1 MKVVILNRVS
11 TDKQNFNRQSEELN
25 TYCKEKGWEV
35 VEEFSE
41 VISGYTSNQL
51 RVGLMEMMMF
61 LQENKEVSKVVCW
74 EVSRVSRKL
83 LECQKIVEELTKLGV
98 SLHIKTFGIDT
109 LKEDKSVDVMG
120 KLFLDILTSFGD
132 MERTMI
138 KERMNS
144 GRNKFIKDG
153 GVLGRK
159 KGSKETN
166 DEFLKKN
173 DKVVRCLMKGMS
185 VRECI
190 KVTDKSLGTIQK
202 VRNMIKEDLQDLNFK
217 IGKK

>member
-1 MKVVILNRVS
+1 MKVVILNRIS
-11 TDKQNFNRQSEELN
+11 TDRQNFNRTSEELN

-35 VEEFSE
+35 ENEFSE
-41 VISGYTSNQL
+41 IISGYTSNQL
-51 RVGLMEMMMF
+51 RVGLMEMMLF
-61 LQENKEVSKVVCW
+61 LRENKEVQKVVVW
-74 EVSRVSRKL
+74 EVTRIGRKL
-83 LECQKIVEELTKLGV
+83 LEVQKIVEELTKLGV

-144 GRNKFIKDG
+144 GRNKYIKDG

-166 DEFLKKN
+166 EEFLKKN
-173 DKVVRCLMKGMS
+173 DKVVRCLKKGMS

-190 KVTDKSLGTIQK
+190 KVTEKSLGTIQK
-202 VRNMIKEDLQDLNFK
+202 VRNMIKDELQDLNFK

>member
-1 MKVVILNRVS
+1 
-11 TDKQNFNRQSEELN
+11 
-25 TYCKEKGWEV
+25 
-35 VEEFSE
+35 
-41 VISGYTSNQL
+41 
-51 RVGLMEMMMF
+51 
-61 LQENKEVSKVVCW
+61 
-74 EVSRVSRKL
+74 
-83 LECQKIVEELTKLGV
+83 
-98 SLHIKTFGIDT
+98 
-109 LKEDKSVDVMG
+109 
-120 KLFLDILTSFGD
+120 
-132 MERTMI
+132 MI

>member
-153 GVLGRK
+153 GGLGRK
-159 KGSKETN
+159 EGSKETN